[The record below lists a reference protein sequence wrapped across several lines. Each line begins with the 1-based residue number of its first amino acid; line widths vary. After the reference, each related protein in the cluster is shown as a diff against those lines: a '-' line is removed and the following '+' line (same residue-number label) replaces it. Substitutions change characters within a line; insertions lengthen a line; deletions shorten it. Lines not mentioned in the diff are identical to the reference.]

1 MGDATAVGIY
11 ITFRITSVEQ
21 EGTCEAS
28 GSRGVLRPCA
38 FEMLMSQSRDK
49 IYLPDRVTNIRG
61 NKDRLMNSIIDWMEK
76 NNLFFQKPS
85 VDTVGN
91 ELSSA
96 LTNVFWYIDGHG
108 SILSARGHGI
118 PEIFKSFSGLNKPEI
133 HRHRK
138 RETSNL
144 DCKTLKGHSAILFR
158 LCASAYM
165 GRKRV
170 RGACYAKTFSNS
182 PTT

>member
-1 MGDATAVGIY
+1 MCDFIP
-11 ITFRITSVEQ
+11 FS
-21 EGTCEAS
+21 
-28 GSRGVLRPCA
+28 
-38 FEMLMSQSRDK
+38 
-49 IYLPDRVTNIRG
+49 LPYRVTNIRG

-91 ELSSA
+91 EVSSA

-108 SILSARGHGI
+108 PTLSARGHGI
-118 PEIFKSFSGLNKPEI
+118 PEIFKSFSGFNKPEI

-144 DCKTLKGHSAILFR
+144 DCET
-158 LCASAYM
+158 
-165 GRKRV
+165 
-170 RGACYAKTFSNS
+170 
-182 PTT
+182 